1 MPPRR
6 KQRKD
11 EDDDAPVLTRSVAV
25 SSDLP
30 WLASRYDSSYGSAPS
45 ALPRNNLSG
54 QFRNLQDI
62 VQDALVDAESDEER
76 RPRGSKSIP
85 MSNAPTSAPTPKPKP
100 KTKTKQKSALLQPE
114 SSSNFGPEIS
124 NSSDASASTPE
135 VGRGQNTPRRNPTRT
150 VNTGTLLSNLGWPR
164 VTGTPDSTR
173 TFGQESSLFG
183 GAELRST
190 PSRSPNP
197 DILPTTEGEE
207 SPIEEDSY
215 PARRSPTKRLFPPRG
230 ESSMPPRGQTQ
241 VGLRG
246 HVGSPNLMVADH
258 PAPALQPV
266 SRHNVARD
274 SYRNVPDQSFQQH
287 NQANGRPA
295 WNGNVS
301 TEAIPRYNT
310 THDTYRNVP
319 THSFQQNGQ
328 ANEPAAN
335 HRANSAQQNGGERSQ
350 GHSLFGSLMQDSIDQ
365 ERRVDRA
372 QQAKLHSER
381 RRRLATHPY
390 VYEIVY
396 KVTKLPRPRWPGRV
410 SDDSDSDGSVAFDMR
425 SRQTPTEELPWGS
438 WLLFRLADAF
448 VAVLD
453 LLFPDTPW
461 YQRPAYIML
470 AVLVGWLLSRLLSTS
485 DAGSDVLGWL
495 GFSGFNAGLRV
506 PLWMSR
512 PSTIFSDD
520 ESREIQRQQR
530 DHDYEITKLTKSSN
544 LHDGSLS
551 KLEGIV
557 PKVVHLK
564 LDKNGRPIIAQEFWH
579 ALRDLMKGDREILT
593 IDRGRNGYYH
603 ISDEHWRAT
612 KDRLSQDPVYQ
623 KAASPPQ
630 PGTSPADV
638 ENIFESKLAKTWEK
652 WLKNNDKRVAKILE
666 PAFGT
671 SIPDKIEKGLAQKL
685 EQYVK
690 NLYKDKKGT
699 KDVVVTR
706 DEFIRHLKGEFAT
719 HRNEIKAEAL
729 ELQKKLEQ
737 QVQDAVQKAP
747 EAGIARTE
755 LMQIIDERVRDAV
768 ANAGLEALAQGK
780 ITVNWQSQLRKEV
793 NFLSRGRGTSIDAKH
808 MSPVYKPQ
816 IKGKV
821 GSLEW
826 LDSTR
831 RSPDV
836 YPPARTLLRW
846 DDEGDCWCGKES
858 VSSKDGRPL
867 GVFVGYLISHEIV
880 PRYIVIEHILPTA
893 TLNPKAMPKDMD
905 VWAYF
910 ADLDVRNRV
919 EDFSAS
925 HFPSEINNSW
935 LEDGWVKIAQ
945 FEYQATE
952 GMDGAHVH
960 QFSPELGNIGAATD
974 QIIVRA
980 VSNHGSDHTCIY
992 RVRLYGDEKKLT
1004 W

>member
-11 EDDDAPVLTRSVAV
+11 DDDDAPVLTRSVAV

-76 RPRGSKSIP
+76 RPRGSKSMS
-85 MSNAPTSAPTPKPKP
+85 MSNTPTSEPTPKPKP
-100 KTKTKQKSALLQPE
+100 KPKTKQKSALLQPE
-114 SSSNFGPEIS
+114 SSSNFGLEIS

-215 PARRSPTKRLFPPRG
+215 PARRSPTKRLFPPR
-230 ESSMPPRGQTQ
+230 
-241 VGLRG
+241 
-246 HVGSPNLMVADH
+246 
-258 PAPALQPV
+258 
-266 SRHNVARD
+266 
-274 SYRNVPDQSFQQH
+274 DQSFQQN

-335 HRANSAQQNGGERSQ
+335 HRANSAQQNGGERPQ

-396 KVTKLPRPRWPGRV
+396 KVTKLPRPRSPGRV

-793 NFLSRGRGTSIDAKH
+793 NFLSRGRGTIIDAKH

-821 GSLEW
+821 SSPEW

-836 YPPARTLLRW
+836 FPPARTLIRW

-867 GVFVGYLISHEIV
+867 GVFVGYLISNEIV

-893 TLNPKAMPKDMD
+893 TLNPEAMPKDMD

-910 ADLDVRNRV
+910 TDLDVRNRV

>member
-11 EDDDAPVLTRSVAV
+11 DDDDAPVLTRSVAV

-76 RPRGSKSIP
+76 RPRGSKSMS
-85 MSNAPTSAPTPKPKP
+85 MSNAPTSAPAPKPKP
-100 KTKTKQKSALLQPE
+100 KPKTKQKSALLQPE

-135 VGRGQNTPRRNPTRT
+135 VGRGQNSPRRNPTRT
-150 VNTGTLLSNLGWPR
+150 VNTGTLGWPR

-215 PARRSPTKRLFPPRG
+215 SARRSPTKRLFPPRG

-274 SYRNVPDQSFQQH
+274 SYRNVPDQSFQQN

-335 HRANSAQQNGGERSQ
+335 HRASSAQQIGGERPQ

-381 RRRLATHPY
+381 RRRLVTHPY

-396 KVTKLPRPRWPGRV
+396 KVTKLPRPRSPGRV

-470 AVLVGWLLSRLLSTS
+470 AVLVGWVLSRLLSTS
-485 DAGSDVLGWL
+485 DARSDVLGWL

-671 SIPDKIEKGLAQKL
+671 SIPDKIEEGLAQKL

-699 KDVVVTR
+699 EDVVVTR

-793 NFLSRGRGTSIDAKH
+793 NFLSRGRGTIIDAKH

-821 GSLEW
+821 SSPEW

-836 YPPARTLLRW
+836 FPPARTLIRW

-867 GVFVGYLISHEIV
+867 GVFVGYLISNEIV

-893 TLNPKAMPKDMD
+893 TLNPEAMPKDMD

-910 ADLDVRNRV
+910 TDLDVRNRV

>member
-1 MPPRR
+1 MAPRR

-11 EDDDAPVLTRSVAV
+11 DDDDAPVLTRSVAV

-76 RPRGSKSIP
+76 RPRGSKSMS

-100 KTKTKQKSALLQPE
+100 KPKTKQKSALLQPE

-135 VGRGQNTPRRNPTRT
+135 VGRGQNSPRRNPTRT
-150 VNTGTLLSNLGWPR
+150 
-164 VTGTPDSTR
+164 
-173 TFGQESSLFG
+173 E
-183 GAELRST
+183 
-190 PSRSPNP
+190 
-197 DILPTTEGEE
+197 
-207 SPIEEDSY
+207 
-215 PARRSPTKRLFPPRG
+215 
-230 ESSMPPRGQTQ
+230 
-241 VGLRG
+241 
-246 HVGSPNLMVADH
+246 
-258 PAPALQPV
+258 PV

-274 SYRNVPDQSFQQH
+274 SYRNVPDQSFQQ
-287 NQANGRPA
+287 NYQANGRPA

-310 THDTYRNVP
+310 SHDTYRNVP

-335 HRANSAQQNGGERSQ
+335 HRASSAQQNGGERPQ

-396 KVTKLPRPRWPGRV
+396 KVTKLPRPRTPGRV

-461 YQRPAYIML
+461 YQRPAYIIL

-485 DAGSDVLGWL
+485 DARSDVLGWL

-706 DEFIRHLKGEFAT
+706 DEFIRHLKAEFAT

-793 NFLSRGRGTSIDAKH
+793 NFLSRGRGTIIDAKH
-808 MSPVYKPQ
+808 MSPVYKPL

-821 GSLEW
+821 SSPEW

-836 YPPARTLLRW
+836 FPPARTLIPW

-867 GVFVGYLISHEIV
+867 GVFVGYLISNEIV

-893 TLNPKAMPKDMD
+893 TLNPEAMPKDMD

-910 ADLDVRNRV
+910 TDLDVRNRV